1 MLGLEI
7 VEETTEKIRMVKEKM
22 KEAHDRQKSH
32 ADKRRKHLEF
42 EVDDFVYLKMITFKG
57 RTRVSGRRKLDP
69 RFLGPFRI
77 LERVGA
83 VAFKLDL
90 PSAMDAYHNVFH
102 VSQLRKCLTD
112 QDIVLPE
119 IPKDLGKN
127 LTLETRPVRIIDRME
142 KAMRRKTVPMLKIV
156 WEFNGKDIITWETE
170 PKMKAEYPEWYGQYE
185 GGEPSS
191 LNSGT
196 SSFQV
201 GETCHV
207 PSSR

>member
-1 MLGLEI
+1 
-7 VEETTEKIRMVKEKM
+7 
-22 KEAHDRQKSH
+22 
-32 ADKRRKHLEF
+32 
-42 EVDDFVYLKMITFKG
+42 
-57 RTRVSGRRKLDP
+57 
-69 RFLGPFRI
+69 
-77 LERVGA
+77 
-83 VAFKLDL
+83 
-90 PSAMDAYHNVFH
+90 

-142 KAMRRKTVPMLKIV
+142 KAMRRKTVPMLKII

-170 PKMKAEYPEWYGQYE
+170 ARMNAEYPEWYGQYE